1 MLITLCI
8 AKLHCV
14 RVTDANLNYQ
24 GSITIDSYLMKKA
37 GIRPFQMLHINNKT
51 NAVHWETYA
60 IPGKAKSGVICLNG
74 GPARL
79 YQPGDEVIIM
89 ALADMTH
96 EEADTLKQTVVHVNE
111 KNKITRIE
119 IKKPSDF

>member
-1 MLITLCI
+1 MCTG
-8 AKLHCV
+8 KLHCV

-24 GSITIDSYLMKKA
+24 GSITIDAYLMKKA
-37 GIRPFQMLHINNKT
+37 GIRPFQMVHINNKS

-60 IPGKAKSGVICLNG
+60 IPGKAKSGTICLNG

-79 YQPGDEVIIM
+79 FQPGDQVIIL
-89 ALADMTH
+89 ALAEMTP
-96 EEADTLKQTVVHVNE
+96 EEADVLQQTVVHVND
-111 KNKITRIE
+111 KNKITKLE

>member
-1 MLITLCI
+1 MLITMCTG
-8 AKLHCV
+8 KLHCV

-24 GSITIDSYLMKKA
+24 GSITIDAHLMKKG
-37 GIRPFQMLHINNKT
+37 GIRPFQMVHINNKS

-60 IPGKAKSGVICLNG
+60 IPGKAKSGTICLNG

-79 YQPGDEVIIM
+79 FQPGDQVIIL
-89 ALADMTH
+89 ALAEMTP
-96 EEADTLKQTVVHVNE
+96 EEADTLEQTVVHVND
-111 KNKITRIE
+111 KNKITKLE